1 MMAVLSVLVV
11 FVTLGMAWL
20 AACYTLFYSP
30 RTEPLHEV
38 DAVVVLA
45 GASGERLPAGLE
57 LMEQD
62 IAPVLV
68 LSSTGSPGN
77 VHSDR
82 LCDHRLDAPYRLI
95 CFAPEVHTT
104 RGEARSIARLAKDNG
119 WDRVAVVTSRYHVAR
134 ASIYL
139 AQCTTKEVTM
149 VATDPDASPAEWLQ
163 RFAEES
169 TASLSALFRP
179 VCSQQI

>member
-1 MMAVLSVLVV
+1 MLVV
-11 FVTLGMAWL
+11 SVTLGTAWL
-20 AACYTLFYSP
+20 AACYALFYNP

-57 LMEQD
+57 LMDQG
-62 IAPVLV
+62 IAPALV

-82 LCDHRLDAPYRLI
+82 LCDHRPDAAFQLI
-95 CFAPEVHTT
+95 CFAPEVDTT
-104 RGEARSIARLAKDNG
+104 RGEARRIARLAKDNE
-119 WDRVAVVTSRYHVAR
+119 WDRVAVVTSSYHVTR
-134 ASIYL
+134 ASIFIE
-139 AQCTTKEVTM
+139 QCSSKDFAM

-169 TASLSALFRP
+169 AGSVSAWFRP
-179 VCSQQI
+179 VCGQPI